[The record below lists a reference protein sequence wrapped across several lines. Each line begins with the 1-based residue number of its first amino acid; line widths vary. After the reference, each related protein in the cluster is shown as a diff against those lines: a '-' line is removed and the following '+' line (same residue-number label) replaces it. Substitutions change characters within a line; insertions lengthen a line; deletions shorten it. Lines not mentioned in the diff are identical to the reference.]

1 MRSQRLIMKPEL
13 QLKGYGF
20 LCMLLLHPWAE
31 EREPSEKSVIVSIPK
46 LINHGCALHGADS
59 DYLW

>member
-1 MRSQRLIMKPEL
+1 MKPEL